1 MRRNVHHL
9 RGDLISIAVFS
20 LLCVGLWFLDLTPP
34 HPPPEGTKERA
45 RVLTVDNSQL
55 VQLGLLHT
63 GTQLLTVEV
72 LSGRF
77 AGETFPAAN
86 ELRAQIEL
94 DKLFKPGDIALVGIL
109 NHAIPGKTMI
119 NAQDHYRLGWSAVLF
134 GLFGVLLLLFGRLTG
149 FKALLSF
156 VFSCMVVWKVL
167 VPLCMDG
174 FPAMWLT
181 IGCVTVLTAVIVFL
195 VAGWTR
201 KFLAAFAGSMLG
213 VLSGCFLAALFTS
226 LFKINGAVMP
236 YSQALLYSG
245 YEYLNLSDIYIGG
258 IILASSGAVMDLGM
272 DVAAGIEELSH
283 HNPDLSSRE
292 LIASGL
298 RIGRSVVGTMTTTL
312 LLAYAGGYLTLMMAF
327 AAQGTSPVD
336 FINNPYVA
344 SEMVKTLVGSFAL
357 VLVAPFTAFAGG
369 LIFGRTKASAA
380 AGTE

>member
-1 MRRNVHHL
+1 MRRPVHRL

-20 LLCVGLWFLDLTPP
+20 LLCVGLWFIDLAPP
-34 HPPPEGTKERA
+34 HPPPAGTKERA
-45 RVLTVDNSQL
+45 RVLTADNSQL
-55 VQLGLLHT
+55 VQLGLLRT

-86 ELRAQIEL
+86 ELRAQLEL

-109 NHAIPGKTMI
+109 HHAVPGETMI

-134 GLFGVLLLLFGRLTG
+134 GLFCVLLILFGRLTG

-156 VFSCMVVWKVL
+156 VFSCMVVWKLL
-167 VPLCMDG
+167 VPLCLKG
-174 FPAMWLT
+174 FPALWLT
-181 IGCVTVLTAVIVFL
+181 VGCVTVLTSVIVFL

-201 KFLAAFAGSMLG
+201 KCLAAFAGSMLG
-213 VLSGCFLAALFTS
+213 VLSGCFLAALFTE
-226 LFKINGAVMP
+226 LFRINGAGMP

-245 YEYLNLSDIYIGG
+245 YEYLNLSDIYVGG

-292 LIASGL
+292 LIASGM

-312 LLAYAGGYLTLMMAF
+312 LLAYAGGYLTLMMTF
-327 AAQGTSPVD
+327 AAQGTSPMD

-344 SEMVKTLVGSFAL
+344 GEMVKTLVGSFAL

-369 LIFGRTKASAA
+369 LIFAKARGN
-380 AGTE
+380 GTAL

>member
-1 MRRNVHHL
+1 
-9 RGDLISIAVFS
+9 
-20 LLCVGLWFLDLTPP
+20 
-34 HPPPEGTKERA
+34 
-45 RVLTVDNSQL
+45 
-55 VQLGLLHT
+55 
-63 GTQLLTVEV
+63 
-72 LSGRF
+72 
-77 AGETFPAAN
+77 
-86 ELRAQIEL
+86 
-94 DKLFKPGDIALVGIL
+94 
-109 NHAIPGKTMI
+109 
-119 NAQDHYRLGWSAVLF
+119 
-134 GLFGVLLLLFGRLTG
+134 
-149 FKALLSF
+149 
-156 VFSCMVVWKVL
+156 VVWKLL
-167 VPLCMDG
+167 VPLCLAG
-174 FPAMWLT
+174 YPALWLT
-181 IGCVTVLTAVIVFL
+181 VGCVTVLTAVIVFL

-245 YEYLNLSDIYIGG
+245 YEYLNLSDIYVGG

-272 DVAAGIEELSH
+272 DVSAGIEELAH

-312 LLAYAGGYLTLMMAF
+312 LLAYAGGYLTLMMTF

-344 SEMVKTLVGSFAL
+344 GEMVKTLVGSFAL

-369 LIFGRTKASAA
+369 LIFAKAKGN
-380 AGTE
+380 GTAL